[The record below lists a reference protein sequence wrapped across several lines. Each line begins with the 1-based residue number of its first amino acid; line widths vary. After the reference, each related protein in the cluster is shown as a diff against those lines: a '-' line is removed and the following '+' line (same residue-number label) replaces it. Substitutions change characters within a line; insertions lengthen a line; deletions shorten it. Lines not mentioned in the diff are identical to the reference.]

1 MDQSK
6 DIEQLFIREILD
18 QHGEYLFDL
27 LTGQI
32 EDKNLIKEGE
42 LLDSLRYQVRMEGDS
57 PVLSI
62 SFYSY
67 GRVIEINY
75 YKKSSNTRK
84 WQAVNTNKL
93 LWGVRENS
101 KLKKKKDTAWYT
113 RSVYGSL
120 NRLIGRLSTEFTE
133 QEIARLKNILSLQQQ
148 QGYTFQSPITSAI

>member
-32 EDKNLIKEGE
+32 EGKNLIKEGD
-42 LLDSLRYQVRMEGDS
+42 LLDSLQYQVRMEGDS

-67 GRVIEINY
+67 GRAIEINY
-75 YKKSSNTRK
+75 FKKSTNTRK

-93 LWGVRENS
+93 LWGIRENS
-101 KLKKKKDTAWYT
+101 KPKKKKDTTWYSRT
-113 RSVYGSL
+113 AYGSL
-120 NRLIGRLSTEFTE
+120 NRLIGRLTTEFTE
-133 QEIARLKNILSLQQQ
+133 KEIERLKNILAQQQ
-148 QGYTFQSPITSAI
+148 ASGYNFSPTTTYAV

>member
-1 MDQSK
+1 MEQSK
-6 DIEQLFIREILD
+6 ELEQLFIREILD

-32 EDKNLIKEGE
+32 EGKSLIKDGE
-42 LLDSLRYQVRMEGDS
+42 LLDSLQYQVRMEGDS

-75 YKKSSNTRK
+75 FKKAATPRK

-93 LWGVRENS
+93 LWGVRE
-101 KLKKKKDTAWYT
+101 KFKA
-113 RSVYGSL
+113 
-120 NRLIGRLSTEFTE
+120 
-133 QEIARLKNILSLQQQ
+133 
-148 QGYTFQSPITSAI
+148 